1 MFRLSTETLNDCE
14 GESQFPKRV
23 GFCKHRFP
31 IFFWTQLVLVQFVY
45 RCIFSP
51 FVNIS
56 FGTRSSQC
64 FGYFARTGLT
74 EPMSLSLSLSWF
86 FLYLFLYH
94 HQDQDQNHDHHQ
106 NYNVHT
112 CSGDVG
118 WDHLLGFPLPASML
132 ILPGLMVMMMMVMMM
147 MMMMVMMMMMMMMRI
162 LVLVDWCN
170 GTVSGGPKKRL
181 SVDTKCTHTIFA

>member
-1 MFRLSTETLNDCE
+1 MIVR
-14 GESQFPKRV
+14 GKSQFPKWV
-23 GFCKHRFP
+23 GFCKHWFP

-56 FGTRSSQC
+56 FGTRSLQC

-94 HQDQDQNHDHHQ
+94 HQDQDRHHDHHQ
-106 NYNVHT
+106 NDNVHT
-112 CSGDVG
+112 WSGAVG
-118 WDHLLGFPLPASML
+118 WCH
-132 ILPGLMVMMMMVMMM
+132 
-147 MMMMVMMMMMMMMRI
+147 
-162 LVLVDWCN
+162 LVLIIIIIIITIIIIVIIIIMIIKMIMFTPAQRKWVDA
-170 GTVSGGPKKRL
+170 TS
-181 SVDTKCTHTIFA
+181 